1 MEGSRRGAGLPR
13 LPGTG
18 VRVKRHRCLMRIVVA
33 ISVATLAACSGGSTS
48 SQPPPA
54 ESNTPVPTPATAS
67 PAPTTTTAAPAASG
81 EIRLGCGTACQNAG
95 GYGAA
100 GAQVK
105 LVDVIKVVGG
115 AVSLDPDGYVPV
127 TLTCL
132 IPATCKG
139 FVTLGIRGFDP
150 DLCGNYHHAGCSDLV
165 VNANSTQT
173 IGVPLTPTALAYAR
187 ANSPVNVSVDAHLNQ
202 TASCEDIPQLAA
214 TCAQIVAADPRAGD
228 GLERVAAGDL
238 QVSAT

>member
-1 MEGSRRGAGLPR
+1 
-13 LPGTG
+13 
-18 VRVKRHRCLMRIVVA
+18 VKRHRCLMTIAVA

-48 SQPPPA
+48 SQRPPVDA
-54 ESNTPVPTPATAS
+54 STSSAAS
-67 PAPTTTTAAPAASG
+67 PAPISTTAGAASG
-81 EIRLGCGTACQNAG
+81 ELRLGCGTYCQNAG

-100 GAQVK
+100 GPQGK
-105 LVDVIKVVGG
+105 PVDVIKVVGG

-139 FVTLGIRGFDP
+139 VIQLNAPVSGPVSDGCGRG
-150 DLCGNYHHAGCSDLV
+150 GNYTGCSDMV

-173 IGVPLTPTALAYAR
+173 IGVPLIPEALAYAR
-187 ANSPVNVSVDAHLNQ
+187 VHSPVTVRVLANAGLTDD
-202 TASCEDIPQLAA
+202 CEDIPQLAP
-214 TCAQIVAADPRAGD
+214 TCSQIT
-228 GLERVAAGDL
+228 LETLIGGEL